1 MQSKHI
7 PLRMC
12 SGCSEMKPKKELVRI
27 VKSADGTVSVD
38 FTGKLNG
45 RGAYLCHDVACLN
58 KAKKSGRIGKSLGVT
73 ISDEVYTSLEEA
85 LSHENG

>member
-1 MQSKHI
+1 MQNKHI

-27 VKSADGTVSVD
+27 VKSADGNVSVD

-45 RGAYLCHDVACLN
+45 RGAYICHNTACLN
-58 KAKKSGRIGKSLGVT
+58 KAKKSGRIGKALGVT
-73 ISDEVYTSLEEA
+73 LSDEIYTSLEEA

>member
-1 MQSKHI
+1 MQNKRV

-27 VKSADGTVSVD
+27 VRGTDGAISVD

-45 RGAYLCHDVACLN
+45 RGAYICHNLTCLN
-58 KAKKSGRIGKSLGVT
+58 KAKKSGRIGKALGVT
-73 ISDEVYTSLEEA
+73 VSDDIYTSIEEA